1 MPDFSLPALA
11 MQFMQGLNMATSG
24 GLSLWAV
31 RKDAIAESLGMVRT
45 MRGEAGKNL
54 RAGEPLAPGS
64 FATRI
69 GSTAVIPIFG
79 PLMARMNRDYWS
91 YEEII
96 RDVRL
101 VAADPNSTSV
111 IYDVDSPGGTVSGID
126 TAATEIRRLASL
138 KPSIAHI
145 GGMGCSAAYW
155 LPAAAGE
162 IVAAR
167 TSLVGS
173 VGALIRYAD
182 LEGILTRLG
191 ANIVEV
197 IAAQSPNKR
206 LDPNSEDGR
215 AELQAIADHG
225 AEMFISALAETR
237 GVDRDTIMESYGQ
250 GLVFTAPDALS
261 RGMIEKIAS
270 FEETLA
276 DLAARPA
283 APRTAAA
290 AAASAENKEVSM
302 TTATTTSASPA
313 ALTLE
318 ALRASNPDLVASI
331 ENAAR
336 ETATAAERERLAG
349 IEANLVPGQEALIA
363 AHKADANM
371 TPAASAQAVLAA
383 VKSKGTDVLKG
394 LQALDNAASG
404 VASRPS
410 EHGDAGADAGNQP
423 AANTP
428 DGWKAEWEKSD
439 KLKAEYPSAESYAAT
454 KKRDALKG

>member
-1 MPDFSLPALA
+1 MPDLNLPALA
-11 MQFMQGLNMATSG
+11 MQFMQGLNFATSG
-24 GLSLWAV
+24 SLSLWAI
-31 RKDAIAESLGMVRT
+31 RKDALSESLGMVRMIRT
-45 MRGEAGKNL
+45 DASKNL

-69 GSTAVIPIFG
+69 GTTAVIPIFG

-96 RDVRL
+96 RDLRL
-101 VAADPNSTSV
+101 AVADPNTTS
-111 IYDVDSPGGTVSGID
+111 ILLDVDSPGGTVSGID
-126 TAATEIRRLASL
+126 TAAAEIARAATS
-138 KPSIAHI
+138 KPMVAHI

-162 IVAAR
+162 VVASR
-167 TSLVGS
+167 TSLIGS

-182 LEGILTRLG
+182 LEGILTKLG

-197 IAAQSPNKR
+197 IASQSPNKR
-206 LDPNSEDGR
+206 LDPNSEEGR
-215 AELQAIADHG
+215 QELQAIADHG
-225 AEMFISALAETR
+225 AEMFISALAEAR
-237 GVDRDTIMESYGQ
+237 GADRETIMATYGQ
-250 GLVFTAPDALS
+250 GLVFTAPDAQA

-283 APRTAAA
+283 LSRTAAA
-290 AAASAENKEVSM
+290 AAASAENKEVPM
-302 TTATTTSASPA
+302 TTASTASASS

-318 ALRASNPDLVASI
+318 ALRASNPELVASI
-331 ENAAR
+331 EAGAR
-336 ETATAAERERLAG
+336 DQATSSERERLAG

-363 AHKADANM
+363 AHKADASM

-383 VKSKGTDVLKG
+383 LKAKGTDALKG
-394 LQALDNAASG
+394 LQALDKAAEG

-410 EHGDAGADAGNQP
+410 TAGDAGAG
-423 AANTP
+423 AAAAATTP
-428 DGWKAEWEKSD
+428 DGWKAEWEASD
-439 KLKAEYPSAESYAAT
+439 KLKAEFPSSESYVAT
-454 KKRDALKG
+454 RKRDALKG